1 MGIRPCITFPRP
13 PLKFRTA
20 GFPQYG
26 FKPVVGG
33 NLRPHAGL
41 YAAQASS
48 ALAHN
53 SPVGQSPHCV
63 GVEASSVQTHRPR
76 GPWLGSGLCCPAA
89 STLTTASS
97 ALLGP
102 LGGLLSFVRRV
113 FASEA
118 RAEKVPD
125 LSCVS
130 FDPCR
135 LPYPGGPDGRDCCS
149 SIRDAFALMGGAR
162 RPRYSHSNRFMWGDS
177 RGCRVRV
184 MLRPGSLVA
193 LHRQGRLL
201 ELSPHRVA
209 SMDRRAFLRGQQSI
223 AAAGLAPADTQPYR
237 LQPIMSRPDELL
249 VSILHGTLPVLT
261 CNAEC

>member
-1 MGIRPCITFPRP
+1 
-13 PLKFRTA
+13 
-20 GFPQYG
+20 
-26 FKPVVGG
+26 
-33 NLRPHAGL
+33 
-41 YAAQASS
+41 
-48 ALAHN
+48 
-53 SPVGQSPHCV
+53 
-63 GVEASSVQTHRPR
+63 
-76 GPWLGSGLCCPAA
+76 
-89 STLTTASS
+89 
-97 ALLGP
+97 
-102 LGGLLSFVRRV
+102 
-113 FASEA
+113 
-118 RAEKVPD
+118 
-125 LSCVS
+125 VS

-209 SMDRRAFLRGQQSI
+209 PMDRRAFLRGQQSI

-237 LQPIMSRPDELL
+237 LRERRGAPMGRPMPSAVSALWGCVANGHQAVHHVSSSPSKIPYGGFSPVRLQAGRRRQPSPARGLICRP
-249 VSILHGTLPVLT
+249 SFFG
-261 CNAEC
+261 ARSQ

>member
-1 MGIRPCITFPRP
+1 MP
-13 PLKFRTA
+13 PKLLQRSLTI
-20 GFPQYG
+20 
-26 FKPVVGG
+26 
-33 NLRPHAGL
+33 
-41 YAAQASS
+41 
-48 ALAHN
+48 AL
-53 SPVGQSPHCV
+53 SGQSPHCI

-102 LGGLLSFVRRV
+102 PGGLLSFVRRV

-118 RAEKVPD
+118 RTEKVPD

-149 SIRDAFALMGGAR
+149 STRDAFALMGGAR

-237 LQPIMSRPDELL
+237 LRPKMSPGHLRHSEELWRWVTTVL
-249 VSILHGTLPVLT
+249 AGTVAGAGGFRVGGGRGG
-261 CNAEC
+261 C